1 MARQKPS
8 NKNTRLRSQRPQNPR
23 NKSPKRRPN
32 SKNGVKKRV
41 VRKKVQDARQNIIL
55 KKKKVVDARDIISKK
70 SLDARTKINKIR
82 TGRPEGPT
90 VKVIGSSILQKI
102 DSNGKISLV
111 TNKAKLKNDV
121 KNDLNLAIRKEL
133 GLIPNPRKPSV
144 KRSPPV
150 HVASLRKS
158 ALTGDYRGPSE
169 SRRLFD
175 PALYKWVRPDM
186 RNNPQLVDLQTTRQV
201 MREALREELSC
212 GWPTYASHTNRP
224 LRLAAPLIPAPAVHR
239 TVTSRHYVDLDEPAH
254 IVIDEDEEMPMMT
267 AAASVAPPRASN
279 VRSRLDG
286 APSMGSS
293 GDSHG
298 IFSGAGVQKKVVI
311 VPEGHRIVVSNLQPT
326 VTQDDIKELF
336 EDIGQL
342 ISAKLVRPGVAEVI
356 YKNLKD
362 AQKAVDTYHNRQLD
376 GQPMKCLLVN
386 KRPLNQP
393 TALAVN
399 TQLFTKKRLGL
410 H

>member
-8 NKNTRLRSQRPQNPR
+8 NKNTRWRSQRPQNPR
-23 NKSPKRRPN
+23 NKSPKRGPN

-41 VRKKVQDARQNIIL
+41 VRKKVQDARQNIIR

-90 VKVIGSSILQKI
+90 IKVIGSSILQKI

-133 GLIPNPRKPSV
+133 GLIPNARKPPT
-144 KRSPPV
+144 KRSPPI
-150 HVASLRKS
+150 HAASLRKS
-158 ALTGDYRGPSE
+158 ASTGNYRGSNE

-175 PALYKWVRPDM
+175 PAMYKWVRPDM
-186 RNNPQLVDLQTTRQV
+186 RSNPQLVDLQTTRQV
-201 MREALREELSC
+201 MRETLREELSC
-212 GWPTYASHTNRP
+212 GWPTYASHANRP
-224 LRLAAPLIPAPAVHR
+224 LRLAAPLIPASAVQR
-239 TVTSRHYVDLDEPAH
+239 TVATRHYVDLEEPAH
-254 IVIDEDEEMPMMT
+254 IVIDEDEEMPMVATVT
-267 AAASVAPPRASN
+267 AVPPPRASN

-286 APSMGSS
+286 APAKAS

-311 VPEGHRIVVSNLQPT
+311 IPEGHRIVVSNLHST

-376 GQPMKCLLVN
+376 SQPMKCLLVN
-386 KRPLNQP
+386 KRPLNHP

-399 TQLFTKKRLGL
+399 TQL
-410 H
+410 

>member
-1 MARQKPS
+1 MAKQKAS
-8 NKNTRLRSQRPQNPR
+8 NKYSRLRSQKLQNQR
-23 NKSPKRRPN
+23 NKNQK
-32 SKNGVKKRV
+32 SKNGVEKRV
-41 VRKKVQDARQNIIL
+41 VRKKVQDARQKIIL
-55 KKKKVVDARDIISKK
+55 KKKNVVDARDIISKK
-70 SLDARTKINKIR
+70 SVDARAKINKIR

-90 VKVIGSSILQKI
+90 VKVIGSGILQKI

-111 TNKAKLKNDV
+111 TNKAKQKNEV
-121 KNDLNLAIRKEL
+121 KNDINLAIRKEL
-133 GLIPNPRKPSV
+133 GLIPTSRRTSA
-144 KRSPPV
+144 KRSPARNTVPI
-150 HVASLRKS
+150 RK
-158 ALTGDYRGPSE
+158 TGSPEYRGTSE

-175 PALYKWVRPDM
+175 PALYKWVRPDL
-186 RNNPQLVDLQTTRQV
+186 RSKPQLVDLQTTRQV
-201 MREALREELSC
+201 MRETLREELSC
-212 GWPTYASHTNRP
+212 GWPTYASHINRS
-224 LRLAAPLIPAPAVHR
+224 LRLTGPVVHTAPAVHR
-239 TVTSRHYVDLDEPAH
+239 SVAPRHYIDLEEPAH
-254 IVIDEDEEMPMMT
+254 IVIDDEEMPMVT
-267 AAASVAPPRASN
+267 SSAVSVVPSRSSN

-286 APSMGSS
+286 APAMSA

-298 IFSGAGVQKKVVI
+298 IFSGSGGVQKKVVI
-311 VPEGHRIVVSNLQPT
+311 VPEGHRIVVSNLQNT

-386 KRPLNQP
+386 KRPLNHP
-393 TALAVN
+393 TALPVN

>member
-8 NKNTRLRSQRPQNPR
+8 NKNTRLRQQRPQHPR
-23 NKSPKRRPN
+23 NKSPKRGTN
-32 SKNGVKKRV
+32 SKNGVKKRL
-41 VRKKVQDARQNIIL
+41 VRKKVQDARQNII

-70 SLDARTKINKIR
+70 SLDARTKINNIR

-90 VKVIGSSILQKI
+90 VKVIGNSILQKI

-111 TNKAKLKNDV
+111 TNKAKV
-121 KNDLNLAIRKEL
+121 KHDMKSNLNLAIRKEL
-133 GLIPNPRKPSV
+133 GLIPNPRKPSA
-144 KRSPPV
+144 KRSPPI
-150 HVASLRKS
+150 HVASVRKS
-158 ALTGDYRGPSE
+158 ALTGDYRGTSE
-169 SRRLFD
+169 SRKLFD
-175 PALYKWVRPDM
+175 PALYKWVRPDL
-186 RNNPQLVDLQTTRQV
+186 RSNPQLVDLQTTRQV
-201 MREALREELSC
+201 MRETLREELSC

-224 LRLAAPLIPAPAVHR
+224 LRLAAPLIPPPTVHR
-239 TVTSRHYVDLDEPAH
+239 TVTSRHYVDLDDPAH
-254 IVIDEDEEMPMMT
+254 IVIDEDEEIPMVT
-267 AAASVAPPRASN
+267 AAASVPPSRPSN

-286 APSMGSS
+286 APAMCS

-399 TQLFTKKRLGL
+399 TQL
-410 H
+410 